1 MRAHESVG
9 RRQAAESS
17 NRLSPACFLL
27 SACCLL
33 LSACYPVTRPVVKIA
48 LVAPFEG
55 RYRDVGFEV
64 VYAVRLAVREANVS
78 GGVAGYAV
86 ELLSL
91 DDSGDPEM
99 AAAQARKAAADPLV
113 VGVIGHWLDA
123 TTLAAASE
131 YEAEGTPLL
140 ATTTAPDLPSSAF
153 RLWLSEAAY
162 ANTLSGALHCPLP
175 CDSLEDLSWLLTQL
189 LPVTR
194 DASVAGPTMW
204 GQPQF
209 ARLAGDHAEAVYVIA
224 PAPLPADSAD
234 PAFADRY
241 RAISNGVEPLF
252 NAVLSYDA
260 ARLLF
265 DAIAQDVKANGKPT
279 RAGVAAALA
288 QTDYSGLSG
297 RLSFDSGHNWV
308 EAKGWVYQW
317 REGKIVKPK

>member
-9 RRQAAESS
+9 RRQAAEGR
-17 NRLSPACFLL
+17 NRLSLACFLL

-131 YEAEGTPLL
+131 YEAEGIPLL
-140 ATTTAPDLPSSAF
+140 ATTAAPDHPPSAF

-194 DASVAGPTMW
+194 DAIVAGPTMW

-209 ARLAGDHAEAVYVIA
+209 ASLAGDHAEAVYVIA

-241 RAISNGVEPLF
+241 RAISNGVEPRF
-252 NAVLSYDA
+252 NAVLAYDA

-265 DAIAQDVKANGKPT
+265 DAIARDVKANGTPT

-297 RLSFDSGHNWV
+297 RVNFDAGHNWV

-317 REGKIVKPK
+317 REKKIVKPK